1 MNRVFILSAVPLATA
16 LSYAPSRAEMKI
28 EPDNEIQREEFRQE
42 PNAAMQ
48 SKPVPLATGRNV
60 QGPLSTVLSTDRS
73 TDLSNEL
80 QHRGIEAGA
89 AGRIIEQASLA
100 GGLDPRGYQWQKGQ
114 RLTGVLLVP
123 DSAAVVC
130 GFANQPIW
138 FFRTQMLAPK
148 ENLDCSARIHLNSNR
163 SSRWTSMLSRPG
175 AL

>member
-1 MNRVFILSAVPLATA
+1 MNRIFILSAVPLATA

-28 EPDNEIQREEFRQE
+28 KPAVETQRQE
-42 PNAAMQ
+42 ILLDPSTAKQ
-48 SKPVPLATGRNV
+48 SKPAPLAPGGSD
-60 QGPLSTVLSTDRS
+60 QGPLSTDLS

-80 QHRGIEAGA
+80 QHRGIDA
-89 AGRIIEQASLA
+89 AAAARIIEQASLA
-100 GGLDPRGYQWQKGQ
+100 GRLDPRGYQWQKGQ

-123 DSAAVVC
+123 DSAAVIC
-130 GFANQPIW
+130 GFANQPLW

-148 ENLDCSARIHLNSNR
+148 ENLDCSARIHLSSNR

>member
-1 MNRVFILSAVPLATA
+1 
-16 LSYAPSRAEMKI
+16 MKNN
-28 EPDNEIQREEFRQE
+28 PAAEIQRQE
-42 PNAAMQ
+42 ILPEPSNAKQ
-48 SKPVPLATGRNV
+48 SKPAALASGGHD
-60 QGPLSTVLSTDRS
+60 QGPLSTDLSTN
-73 TDLSNEL
+73 LSSEL
-80 QHRGIEAGA
+80 QHRGIDNDA
-89 AGRIIEQASLA
+89 ATRIIEQASLA